1 MSRRKQAKPQHV
13 QSDHNLAL
21 SERIG
26 GTHDSLA
33 TPPILVSCTHVCS
46 RCCAA
51 FVELSDLELH
61 VRDCSPNHL
70 VLIVNDNEDPVSS
83 AEIFHLAL
91 SPRKAVEPVETVNNS
106 EMEECCDLSEEKS
119 EVKEESMNVSR
130 TKNSHCRLD
139 SPSSI
144 SSSRKSSTDSKTDIV
159 SCTSVLPIS
168 LPQPG
173 SDLLEHQGTFSW
185 FNSNVIIENLKSTKV
200 AVAQFP
206 QQSRSDTGSSGS
218 GKMAV
223 SSLMEQLMAL
233 QLHQI
238 HQLQLIDQIR
248 HQVLLFASQRSEVS
262 ETLTQTPI
270 SCPQVSL
277 VSTQASQLTTLSSHL
292 SQQLAAAAGL
302 AQSLA
307 SQSASIEHFKQLTAK
322 VQLPQSPFGR
332 SIEHSSTEPLQSI
345 RKRIASAVSK
355 PHSRK
360 KYTHASGLYPQL
372 NFSAQTIRNS
382 PALGTGSLLNR
393 SNTPRLSPPPPSN
406 QTLSSAGP
414 SIGTIVQDLNA
425 LKALAGQRKGK
436 PSNVTS
442 FEPKSS
448 SKEAFFKHKCRFCAK
463 VFGSDSALQIHLR
476 SHTGE
481 RPYKCNICGNRFSTR
496 GNLKVHFQRHKERFP
511 HIQMNP
517 YPVPEHLD
525 NIPTSTGIPY
535 GMSIPPEKTV
545 TCWQDSKPSLATL
558 TTSVGMLLQTGSP
571 NLPFLIKKEE
581 QPVSI
586 TAYSS
591 PVVRDSSS
599 AIKSVDLIEAGKVP
613 KFHTMNL
620 KTDNV
625 IPPLTFSSKMSSTTE
640 RSADYVSVNVT
651 SISTN
656 PIKLEQFKT
665 KHPFRGGVLD
675 PMQTS
680 ETLKLQQLVEN
691 IDKKVTDPNECV
703 ICNRILSCQ
712 SALKMHYRTHTG
724 ERPFRCKVCRRA
736 FSTKGNLKTHHAVH
750 RTTPPL
756 RVHHSCPICQRKFT
770 NTVVLQQHIR
780 MHTGCQI
787 PNTPLSEQNY
797 PMSME
802 SDGGSIDEAKLEKLE
817 NPSDDLD
824 FNDSEIAGMSRFNNS
839 SSGSMSSSPSD
850 STGAGS
856 SDPERTTNYHRP
868 VEEKQ
873 VNWFKTKVY
882 DSSSLGGDRSGGS
895 LAVSENTV
903 DKQSLSQSKSVPVC
917 SSPTSFEEMYQKAL
931 SQAHINPNILQ
942 FTGTGPLV
950 SLDHLKSLNRLKD
963 PTNMVYTFREQLGIF
978 KNTECDICGKTFACQ
993 SALDIHYRS
1002 HTRERPFICTACNRG
1017 FSTKGNLKQHML
1029 THQMRDLPSKL
1040 FEPTTPN
1047 IASCP
1052 NNSVHPLSTQMIK
1065 TEVNRFLGSAR
1076 YGVPRDLLGSLRLRM
1091 SSASSSPALATQPP
1105 RRTPKQHY
1113 CHTCGK
1119 TFSSS
1124 SALQIHE
1131 RTHTGEK
1138 PFACTVCG
1146 RAFTTKGN
1154 LKVHMGTHMW
1164 CSTPTRRGRRLSVD
1178 GPLMFMGTHP
1188 VKLPEPPQRPDIRS
1202 SNGDSFFIW
1211 NHCTDS
1217 FSKNLAMRTNDISV
1231 GGGPHLSGPMGH
1243 GASSPIGGVNV
1254 GRDKFHHTEHNAA
1267 LALPGKDDT
1276 KRATHFCFTRLIEE
1290 RKEMITN

>member
-1 MSRRKQAKPQHV
+1 Q
-13 QSDHNLAL
+13 
-21 SERIG
+21 SERKAANKMPKL
-26 GTHDSLA
+26 S
-33 TPPILVSCTHVCS
+33 TPPILVSCSHVCS

-70 VLIVNDNEDPVSS
+70 VLIVNDNEDLVSS

-91 SPRKAVEPVETVNNS
+91 SPRKAVEPGETVNNS

-173 SDLLEHQGTFSW
+173 SNMLEHQGTFSW
-185 FNSNVIIENLKSTKV
+185 FNSNVIIENLESTKV

-223 SSLMEQLMAL
+223 SSLMEQLLAL
-233 QLHQI
+233 QLNQI

-277 VSTQASQLTTLSSHL
+277 ASTQASQLTTLSSHL

-302 AQSLA
+302 AQGLA
-307 SQSASIEHFKQLTAK
+307 SQSASIGHFKRLTAK
-322 VQLPQSPFGR
+322 VQSPQSPFGR
-332 SIEHSSTEPLQSI
+332 SIVHSSTEPLQSI
-345 RKRIASAVSK
+345 RKHIASAVSK

-393 SNTPRLSPPPPSN
+393 SNTPRLPQPPLSN

-558 TTSVGMLLQTGSP
+558 TTSVGLLLQTGSP

-581 QPVSI
+581 QPVSL

-599 AIKSVDLIEAGKVP
+599 AVKSVDLIEAGKVP

-770 NTVVLQQHIR
+770 NAVVLQQHIR
-780 MHTGCQI
+780 MHMGCQI

-802 SDGGSIDEAKLEKLE
+802 SDGGSIDETKLEKLE

-882 DSSSLGGDRSGGS
+882 ASSSLGGDRSGGS

-931 SQAHINPNILQ
+931 SQAHINPNLLQ

-950 SLDHLKSLNRLKD
+950 SLDHLKSLNPLKD

-1076 YGVPRDLLGSLRLRM
+1076 YGVPRDLLGSLRLRT

-1254 GRDKFHHTEHNAA
+1254 GRDKFHHTEHNTA

-1290 RKEMITN
+1290 RKEIITN

>member
-1 MSRRKQAKPQHV
+1 MFSWYCIYIN
-13 QSDHNLAL
+13 NLYL
-21 SERIG
+21 LLVS
-26 GTHDSLA
+26 
-33 TPPILVSCTHVCS
+33 TPPILVSCSHVCS

-70 VLIVNDNEDPVSS
+70 VLIVNDKEDLVSS

-91 SPRKAVEPVETVNNS
+91 SPRKAVEPGETVNNS

-144 SSSRKSSTDSKTDIV
+144 SSSRKSI
-159 SCTSVLPIS
+159 LPIS
-168 LPQPG
+168 LSQPG
-173 SDLLEHQGTFSW
+173 SNLLEHQGTCSW
-185 FNSNVIIENLKSTKV
+185 FNSNVIIENLESTKV

-223 SSLMEQLMAL
+223 SSLMEQLLAL

-277 VSTQASQLTTLSSHL
+277 ASTQASQLTTLSSHL

-302 AQSLA
+302 AQGLA
-307 SQSASIEHFKQLTAK
+307 SQSASIGHFKRLTAK

-332 SIEHSSTEPLQSI
+332 SIVHSSTEPLQSI
-345 RKRIASAVSK
+345 RKHIASAVSK

-360 KYTHASGLYPQL
+360 KYTHASGLYTQL

-393 SNTPRLSPPPPSN
+393 SNTPHLPQPPPSN

-436 PSNVTS
+436 PSNS

-496 GNLKVHFQRHKERFP
+496 GNLK
-511 HIQMNP
+511 
-517 YPVPEHLD
+517 
-525 NIPTSTGIPY
+525 
-535 GMSIPPEKTV
+535 
-545 TCWQDSKPSLATL
+545 
-558 TTSVGMLLQTGSP
+558 
-571 NLPFLIKKEE
+571 
-581 QPVSI
+581 
-586 TAYSS
+586 
-591 PVVRDSSS
+591 
-599 AIKSVDLIEAGKVP
+599 
-613 KFHTMNL
+613 
-620 KTDNV
+620 
-625 IPPLTFSSKMSSTTE
+625 
-640 RSADYVSVNVT
+640 
-651 SISTN
+651 
-656 PIKLEQFKT
+656 
-665 KHPFRGGVLD
+665 
-675 PMQTS
+675 
-680 ETLKLQQLVEN
+680 
-691 IDKKVTDPNECV
+691 
-703 ICNRILSCQ
+703 
-712 SALKMHYRTHTG
+712 SALRMHYRTHTG

-756 RVHHSCPICQRKFT
+756 R
-770 NTVVLQQHIR
+770 
-780 MHTGCQI
+780 
-787 PNTPLSEQNY
+787 
-797 PMSME
+797 
-802 SDGGSIDEAKLEKLE
+802 
-817 NPSDDLD
+817 
-824 FNDSEIAGMSRFNNS
+824 
-839 SSGSMSSSPSD
+839 
-850 STGAGS
+850 
-856 SDPERTTNYHRP
+856 
-868 VEEKQ
+868 
-873 VNWFKTKVY
+873 
-882 DSSSLGGDRSGGS
+882 
-895 LAVSENTV
+895 
-903 DKQSLSQSKSVPVC
+903 
-917 SSPTSFEEMYQKAL
+917 
-931 SQAHINPNILQ
+931 
-942 FTGTGPLV
+942 
-950 SLDHLKSLNRLKD
+950 
-963 PTNMVYTFREQLGIF
+963 
-978 KNTECDICGKTFACQ
+978 NTECDICGKTFACQ

-1029 THQMRDLPSKL
+1029 THQMRDLPSK
-1040 FEPTTPN
+1040 T
-1047 IASCP
+1047 
-1052 NNSVHPLSTQMIK
+1052 
-1065 TEVNRFLGSAR
+1065 
-1076 YGVPRDLLGSLRLRM
+1076 

-1276 KRATHFCFTRLIEE
+1276 KRATHFCFTLPLSGLW
-1290 RKEMITN
+1290 